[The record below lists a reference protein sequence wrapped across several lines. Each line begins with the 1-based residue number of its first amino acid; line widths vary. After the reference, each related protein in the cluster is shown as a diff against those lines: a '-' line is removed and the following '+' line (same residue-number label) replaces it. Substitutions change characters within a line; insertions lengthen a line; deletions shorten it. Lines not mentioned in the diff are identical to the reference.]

1 MPGKRTRVSLLFG
14 AMFWLAPVVTGNL
27 CAQMVLARYEFEGGW
42 GPAFAAP
49 GIGAA
54 EWTTTANR
62 IDYLGGG
69 GNPGGAAVARSW
81 LGPRNDG
88 KYFSFEI
95 ANLSAEP
102 FLLSQLSFDL
112 SNSPPGI
119 GPQGWALVSSAEGF
133 ASDLAAGSLEFAFA
147 PWRTVNVPLTV
158 TLDPD
163 SKIEFRL
170 IAWGANSIPPQGGHL
185 HVDNVLLSGV
195 PEPSTYALL
204 AMSAAG
210 ALWWSRR
217 LNGTIRTRRV
227 KRPW

>member
-1 MPGKRTRVSLLFG
+1 MHASFMRLQWAVSVFAFG
-14 AMFWLAPVVTGNL
+14 WAAHFLTANL
-27 CAQMVLARYEFEGGW
+27 GAQMILARYDFEGGW
-42 GPAFAAP
+42 GPASTAS
-49 GIGAA
+49 GIDAA

-95 ANLSAEP
+95 ANASAET
-102 FLLSQLSFDL
+102 FLLSELSFDL

-133 ASDLAAGSLEFAFA
+133 NSDLASGSLGFAFA
-147 PWRTVNVPLTV
+147 PWRTVTVPLAV
-158 TLDPD
+158 SLDPGG
-163 SKIEFRL
+163 KIEFRL

-185 HVDNVLLSGV
+185 HVDNVTLSGV

-204 AMSAAG
+204 LMTGAG
-210 ALWWSRR
+210 ALWWGRR
-217 LNGTIRTRRV
+217 RR
-227 KRPW
+227 

>member
-1 MPGKRTRVSLLFG
+1 MTDLS
-14 AMFWLAPVVTGNL
+14 
-27 CAQMVLARYEFEGGW
+27 AQMILARYDFEDGW
-42 GPAFAAP
+42 GPASSAV
-49 GIGAA
+49 GIDAA

-69 GNPGGAAVARSW
+69 GNPGGAAVARAW

-88 KYFSFEI
+88 RYFAFEI
-95 ANLSAEP
+95 TNVSAEAFP
-102 FLLSQLSFDL
+102 LSELSFDL

-133 ASDLAAGSLEFAFA
+133 ASDLASGSLGSAFA
-147 PWRTVNVPLTV
+147 PWRTVTVPLAV
-158 TLDPD
+158 SLDPS

-185 HVDNVLLSGV
+185 HIDNVVLSGV

-204 AMSAAG
+204 LMTGAG
-210 ALWWSRR
+210 ALWCARR
-217 LNGTIRTRRV
+217 RR
-227 KRPW
+227 

>member
-1 MPGKRTRVSLLFG
+1 MLCLLAG
-14 AMFWLAPVVTGNL
+14 GTGNL
-27 CAQMVLARYEFEGGW
+27 CAQMVLARYEFEGSW

-95 ANLSAEP
+95 ANFSSEP
-102 FLLSQLSFDL
+102 FLLGQLSFDL

-119 GPQGWALVSSAEGF
+119 GPQGWALVSSMEGF

-147 PWRTVNVPLTV
+147 PWRTVKVPLTV

-163 SKIEFRL
+163 TKIEFRL

-204 AMSAAG
+204 VMSAAG
-210 ALWWSRR
+210 SLLSSRR
-217 LNGTIRTRRV
+217 LNASIRSRCA
-227 KRPW
+227 KSPW